1 MAGREEPTGKCNGHQ
16 ITIDVTFHSEM
27 QVRNKLFYKNFSLPQ
42 YIWSENQ
49 PDIIVWIDHVQSE
62 FLVWLKKWPVVQS
75 GTLQYHVDVDL

>member
-42 YIWSENQ
+42 
-49 PDIIVWIDHVQSE
+49 
-62 FLVWLKKWPVVQS
+62 
-75 GTLQYHVDVDL
+75 